1 MIDTVALRE
10 KVLDLAIRGKLVPQ
24 DPNDEPASVLL
35 ERIREQKQ
43 QMVKEGKLKAKDI
56 KDDSVIFV
64 GDDNLHYEKFTNGA
78 VKCIEDEIPFE
89 LPYGWAWCRLRDI
102 FNVCSAKRVLQSEW
116 KTEGVPF
123 YRAREIV
130 KLANNGYVD
139 NELFISHEHY
149 ENLKETYGVPQTGD
163 LMVTGVGTIGKVHIV
178 REDDVFYYKDAS
190 VLCFENRY
198 GVIKSEYARI
208 MIDSSLLQEQIHS
221 QTYGNTVDTIT
232 ISTANNYL
240 CILPPI
246 SEQSKIVQSVK
257 TAVSLIDKI
266 EGDNKEIR
274 KTISLIKSKV
284 LDLAIRGKLVPQDPN
299 DEPASILLE
308 RIRAEKEELIKQGK
322 IKRDKKESII
332 FKGEDNSYYEK
343 IGNSAVCIDHKLPFT
358 LPDGWTWCVLPE
370 IAEIIMGS
378 SPDGTTINNSNEG
391 IEFHQG
397 KIFFTNKMLNPS
409 DKSTTQPSK
418 IAPKD
423 SVLLC
428 VRAPVGELNITDR
441 SICIG
446 RGLASIHPYHYIDA
460 EWLFYWLQTYKG
472 YLNMKATGSTFV
484 AITADIVKTIL
495 MPLPPLKEQEEI
507 LKTINKVFF
516 IVDLIEKS
524 LN

>member
-1 MIDTVALRE
+1 M
-10 KVLDLAIRGKLVPQ
+10 
-24 DPNDEPASVLL
+24 
-35 ERIREQKQ
+35 
-43 QMVKEGKLKAKDI
+43 
-56 KDDSVIFV
+56 
-64 GDDNLHYEKFTNGA
+64 HYEKFADGA

-198 GVIKSEYARI
+198 GVINSEYARI

-274 KTISLIKSKV
+274 NTISLIKSKV
-284 LDLAIRGKLVPQDPN
+284 LDLAIQGKLVPQDPN

-308 RIRAEKEELIKQGK
+308 RIREEKEELIKQGK

-343 IGNSAVCIDHKLPFT
+343 LGNTDVCIDHKLPFT

-495 MPLPPLKEQEEI
+495 MPLPPLKEQVEI

>member
-1 MIDTVALRE
+1 
-10 KVLDLAIRGKLVPQ
+10 
-24 DPNDEPASVLL
+24 
-35 ERIREQKQ
+35 
-43 QMVKEGKLKAKDI
+43 
-56 KDDSVIFV
+56 
-64 GDDNLHYEKFTNGA
+64 LHYEKFADGTVN
-78 VKCIEDEIPFE
+78 CIENEMPFE
-89 LPYGWAWCRLRDI
+89 LPNGWEWVNLGTVCDVFGRIGFRGYTKGDFVSKGEGAISLSPSNIVNNSMNYDNCSYITWQKYEESPEIMIYNGDILLVKTGSSYGKSTIVQNLPEKATINPQFVVLKNSRIITSYLCY
-102 FNVCSAKRVLQSEW
+102 FLQSPYCISMYE
-116 KTEGVPF
+116 KFVGGTAIPTFSQANLKAMYIAVPPIQEQS
-123 YRAREIV
+123 RIV
-130 KLANNGYVD
+130 SAIRTAEEQIILIGDNN
-139 NELFISHEHY
+139 NELQTDI
-149 ENLKETYGVPQTGD
+149 NLLK
-163 LMVTGVGTIGKVHIV
+163 
-178 REDDVFYYKDAS
+178 
-190 VLCFENRY
+190 
-198 GVIKSEYARI
+198 
-208 MIDSSLLQEQIHS
+208 
-221 QTYGNTVDTIT
+221 
-232 ISTANNYL
+232 
-240 CILPPI
+240 
-246 SEQSKIVQSVK
+246 SKI
-257 TAVSLIDKI
+257 
-266 EGDNKEIR
+266 
-274 KTISLIKSKV
+274 

-308 RIRAEKEELIKQGK
+308 RIRAEKDDLIKQGK
-322 IKRDKKESII
+322 IKRDKKETII
-332 FKGEDNSYYEK
+332 FKGDDNSYYEK
-343 IGNSAVCIDHKLPFT
+343 LGNTDVCIDHKLPFT

-516 IVDLIEKS
+516 IVALIEKS
-524 LN
+524 LM

>member
-1 MIDTVALRE
+1 VIDTVALRE

-370 IAEIIMGS
+370 IAEIVMGS

-495 MPLPPLKEQEEI
+495 IPLPPLEEQKEI

-516 IVDLIEKS
+516 MVDLIEKS
-524 LN
+524 LS